1 MNTME
6 EFAKIA
12 KNLTLYNDLH
22 KAAREYYT
30 YFENHSMADELK
42 LKMVVEIPLGDILD
56 QLEEFQ

>member
-12 KNLTLYNDLH
+12 KNLTLYSDLH

-30 YFENHSMADELK
+30 YFENHPMADELRGE
-42 LKMVVEIPLGDILD
+42 VTDFPLGHILD
-56 QLEEFQ
+56 QLEGLD